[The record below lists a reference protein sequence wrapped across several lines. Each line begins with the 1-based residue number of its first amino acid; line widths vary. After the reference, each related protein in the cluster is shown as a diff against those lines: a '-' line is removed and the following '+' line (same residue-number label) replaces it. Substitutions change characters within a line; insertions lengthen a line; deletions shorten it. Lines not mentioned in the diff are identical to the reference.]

1 MKVQPT
7 LSEGEGAKKNKIHFD
22 MKKEQ
27 LTRADY
33 ESVAVLFGCEVE
45 MIMAVAEVE
54 SLGAGFDDRN
64 LPVILFERHIFSRLT
79 NRVFD
84 KVAPDL
90 SNKVPGGY
98 GDVKAQHERLNRAVK
113 LNRDAALQSASWGKF
128 QLMGFNYKVCGYAT
142 LQDFIN
148 SMYGSEKE
156 QLQGFMYFIDS
167 QGLDSQLRAR
177 DFAGF
182 AKVYNGKDY
191 KRNKYDVKLE
201 AAYLRLAPPR
211 PDPK

>member
-1 MKVQPT
+1 
-7 LSEGEGAKKNKIHFD
+7 